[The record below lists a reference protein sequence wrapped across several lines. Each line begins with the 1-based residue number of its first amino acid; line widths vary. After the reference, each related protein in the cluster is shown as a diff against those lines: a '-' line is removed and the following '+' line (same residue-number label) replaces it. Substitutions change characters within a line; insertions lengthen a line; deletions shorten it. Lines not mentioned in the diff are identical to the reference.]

1 MEGLLSTTEKF
12 GRDADLFNDIKEIG
26 WSTTPFFSSLSAKA
40 PKSTTNSSFGHEWN
54 YMDIPDGSD
63 TNAHNEGSVPADA
76 AKFVGG
82 NAKNHYQIFKDTYG
96 VTGSEDVG
104 TETDGKK
111 AKARQ
116 MAMSSFE
123 HRMSI
128 ERALLSSTAPVQRVN
143 TVGAKVAGK
152 LGGVKHFLT
161 VNNDFDMTSGGVA
174 PALTWKILREILKPG
189 FFKGMPVRILMMND
203 TQKDALDDILFSKTT
218 GTLFASERM
227 DNNITMIGNTAYGN
241 NIKVI
246 LSPFLAQDEI
256 LAYNPEFV
264 CPVVY
269 RPTMSKDIPTGDD
282 VNAGQ
287 FITEM
292 TLRVQHEL
300 AICRLK
306 GLAVS

>member
-1 MEGLLSTTEKF
+1 MEGLLSTTDKF
-12 GRDADLFNDIKEIG
+12 GRRADLFNDIKEIG
-26 WSTTPFFSSLSAKA
+26 WTTTPFFASLTAKA
-40 PKSTTNSSFGHEWN
+40 PASDTNSSFGHEWN
-54 YMDIPDGSD
+54 YMNIPQGSD
-63 TNAHNEGSVPADA
+63 TNAYDEGSAPAPA
-76 AKFVGG
+76 TKFGGG

-116 MAMSSFE
+116 MAMSSFD

-128 ERALLSSTAPVQRVN
+128 ERALLSATAPVQRDN

-161 VNNDFDMTSGGVA
+161 VNNDFDMSVAGVGT
-174 PALTWKILREILKPG
+174 ALTWKILREILKPG
-189 FFKGMPVRILMMND
+189 FFSNMPVRILMMND

-218 GTLFASERM
+218 GTSFASERL

-246 LSPFLAQDEI
+246 VSPFLAQDEI

-264 CPVVY
+264 NPVVY
-269 RPTMSKDIPTGDD
+269 RPTFSKDIPSGDD

-292 TLRVQHEL
+292 TLRVHHEL

-306 GLAVS
+306 GLAV